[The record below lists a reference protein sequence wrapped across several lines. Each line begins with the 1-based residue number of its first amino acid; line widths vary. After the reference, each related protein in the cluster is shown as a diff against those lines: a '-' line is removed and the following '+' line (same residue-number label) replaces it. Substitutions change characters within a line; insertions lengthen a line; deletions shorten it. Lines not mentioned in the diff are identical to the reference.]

1 MSYVVVD
8 VVPDTD
14 AWLDERRAS
23 VGASEVAAV
32 MGLSPWNTAL
42 DVYKSKQGVDRE
54 FDPLLSFVGHASEP
68 IMHEWVEKFS
78 GVDVVLEPAF
88 MARSTAYPFLH
99 ASFDR
104 VSSDPF
110 TTWQFKTAHHHSGHK
125 WDEGIP
131 TDVRVQV
138 QAEMLVAGTQKAA
151 VVVWI
156 GGREFRL
163 FWEPRDNR
171 FIDEHLIPQL
181 TEFWANLK
189 KGIPPKPSNTAEI
202 VSQWH
207 NSGEEMEATDELLE
221 RIEQRAFLLATAK
234 EAKAEADAIQ
244 LTIGQF
250 MLDKN
255 VEAFT
260 KHGRNVLTY
269 KRQTGR
275 MGFDAK
281 SLKEDHPHLA
291 AKYTRQGEPFMV
303 MRTMKPKEKQ

>member
-1 MSYVVVD
+1 MTFTKID
-8 VVPDTD
+8 VTPDTSE
-14 AWLDERRAS
+14 WLEERRSS

-42 DVYKSKQGVDRE
+42 DIYKSKQGVDRE

-78 GVDVVLEPAF
+78 GVQVKLEPAF

-110 TTWQFKTAHHHSGHK
+110 TTWQFKTVHHYSGHK

-138 QAEMLVAGTQKAA
+138 QAEMLVAGTAKAA

-163 FWEPRDNR
+163 FWEYRDTR
-171 FIDEHLIPQL
+171 FIEEHMIPAL
-181 TEFWANLK
+181 TQFWGDLQN
-189 KGIPPKPSNTAEI
+189 GVPPAPSTPGELAEA
-202 VSQWH
+202 WPDDA
-207 NSGEEMEATDELLE
+207 GELEAPEVALE
-221 RIEQRAFLLATAK
+221 WIEKLAFLLATAK
-234 EAKAEADAIQ
+234 EAEAEEKEIQQAIG
-244 LTIGQF
+244 TF
-250 MLDKN
+250 MLDSQADTLTHNGQKL
-255 VEAFT
+255 
-260 KHGRNVLTY
+260 LTY
-269 KRQTGR
+269 KKQKGR
-275 MGFDAK
+275 ESFDTAT
-281 SLKEDHPHLA
+281 LKKDRPELVA
-291 AKYTRQGEPFMV
+291 EYTKQGADFMV
-303 MRTMKPKEKQ
+303 MRTYKPKETK